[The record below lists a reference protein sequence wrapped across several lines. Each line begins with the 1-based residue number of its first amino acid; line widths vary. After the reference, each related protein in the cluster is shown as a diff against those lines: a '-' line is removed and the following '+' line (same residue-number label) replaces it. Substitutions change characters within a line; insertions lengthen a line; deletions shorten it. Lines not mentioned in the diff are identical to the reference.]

1 MLLDIGFAPLASGI
15 HDWLYSTLGNAT
27 VAMVAEMVIAGI
39 SLLVFLVPL
48 CFFLGYMERKVAA
61 FMQMRLGPNRV
72 GPKGSFQIVADTVKL
87 LMKEG
92 LTPNSADKF
101 LFNLA
106 PLIVVITSMLVL
118 APIAFAK
125 NFQIWDMSIG
135 VLYISSISSIS
146 VIGIL
151 MAGWSS
157 NNKYS
162 LLGAMRSGAQIV
174 SYELSIGLS
183 LISIVILTGSLRMS
197 DIVMSQQNGWWIFK
211 GHIPVIISFI
221 IFIVASTAEIN
232 RAPFDMAEAEQEL
245 TAGFHTEY
253 AGMKFAMFL
262 LAEYI
267 NLFVVSAVAATLFLG
282 GWMPF
287 HIGNWEAFNHIM
299 DFIPS
304 SLWFFSK
311 TFLIIFIIMQFRWT
325 FPRLR
330 VDQLL
335 NLEWKFLL
343 PISMVNILLV
353 TVMAIMGWHF

>member
-1 MLLDIGFAPLASGI
+1 MGDGMAALV
-15 HDWLYSTLGNAT
+15 T
-27 VAMVAEMVIAGI
+27 EMVIVGI
-39 SLLVFLVPL
+39 SLIVFLVPL

-61 FMQMRLGPNRV
+61 FMQLRLGPNRV
-72 GPKGSFQIVADTVKL
+72 GPKGSMQIVADTVKL
-87 LMKEG
+87 LFKEG
-92 LTPNSADKF
+92 LTPTASDKF

-106 PLIVVITSMLVL
+106 PVIVVVTSMLVM

-125 NFQIWDMSIG
+125 DFQIWDLSIG
-135 VLYISSISSIS
+135 VLYVTSISSIA

-157 NNKYS
+157 YNKYS

-183 LISIVILTGSLRMS
+183 ILSVIVLTGSLKMS
-197 DIVMSQQNGWWIFK
+197 DIVMSQANGWWIFK
-211 GHIPVIISFI
+211 GHLPMWISFV
-221 IFIVASTAEIN
+221 IFVIASTAEIN
-232 RAPFDMAEAEQEL
+232 RAPFDLTEAEQEL

-253 AGMKFAMFL
+253 SGMKFAMFL
-262 LAEYI
+262 LSEYI
-267 NLFVVSAVAATLFLG
+267 NLFVVSAIAATLFLG

-287 HIGNWEAFNHIM
+287 HIGHWEVFNHIM

-304 SLWFFSK
+304 SIWFMGK
-311 TFLIIFIIMQFRWT
+311 TLFIIFIIMQFRWT

-335 NLEWKFLL
+335 TLEWKYLL
-343 PISMVNILLV
+343 PISMVNILLA
-353 TVMAIMGWHF
+353 TLIAIMGWHF